1 MLETLKN
8 SNKWLASAALLS
20 FAATAL
26 HLIVGTPELMH
37 PLYTSNTPPVSIG
50 TAEVMWNGIAI
61 LCVVA
66 GGALLYAA
74 VKPKVAIEVCAAI
87 IALFIGMTALFIIIG
102 MTRFG
107 EISSL
112 PQWQFFGLLP
122 LLAIIGLFRNKTKN
136 L

>member
-37 PLYTSNTPPVSIG
+37 PLYSSNTPPVSIA

-66 GGALLYAA
+66 GVTLLYAA
-74 VKPKVAIEVCAAI
+74 VRPKVAIEVCAAI
-87 IALFIGMTALFIIIG
+87 IALFIGMTALFVVTG
-102 MTRFG
+102 MTKLG
-107 EISSL
+107 ELSSM

-122 LLAIIGLFRNKTKN
+122 LLTIIGLFRNKMKN
-136 L
+136 V